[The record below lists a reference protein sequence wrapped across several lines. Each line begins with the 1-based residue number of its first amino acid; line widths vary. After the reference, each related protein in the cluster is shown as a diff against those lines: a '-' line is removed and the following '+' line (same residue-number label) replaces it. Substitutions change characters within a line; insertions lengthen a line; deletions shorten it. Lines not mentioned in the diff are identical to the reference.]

1 MERWFGE
8 HTPLSFRIHPFLEYT
23 RNRVTAY
30 MNDFTQPF
38 EGIVEERFPDMDHLL
53 NPVKMFGGFPVFLL
67 NMVRVLRH
75 VNTFLDM
82 ETIEN
87 YLLRE
92 YILIGEPDESSE
104 GVLDVSREMVKA

>member
-1 MERWFGE
+1 
-8 HTPLSFRIHPFLEYT
+8 
-23 RNRVTAY
+23 
-30 MNDFTQPF
+30 
-38 EGIVEERFPDMDHLL
+38 
-53 NPVKMFGGFPVFLL
+53 
-67 NMVRVLRH
+67 
-75 VNTFLDM
+75 M